1 MAAAAG
7 AWVEAGPFRAHL
19 RHLMAVGDLTVG
31 EVATL
36 TGVPPRLATSL
47 VEGRHGRPVRR
58 ISPDAARALLRVSAA
73 DARAVRTRQVPAAE
87 FRVRLRRLRRRGWP
101 LDQLAA
107 RLGVTTDVLAD
118 LAADT
123 TSWCSALLAVRLV
136 TLARASAGP
145 ELPAGSAAV
154 AA

>member
-1 MAAAAG
+1 MAAAVG

-19 RHLMAVGDLTVG
+19 QHLMAVGDLTAG

-36 TGVPPRLATSL
+36 TGVSPRLATSL
-47 VEGRHGRPVRR
+47 AEGRHGRPVRR

-73 DARAVRTRQVPAAE
+73 DARAVRLRQVPAAE
-87 FRVRLRRLRRRGWP
+87 FRVRLRRLRRRGWE
-101 LDQLAA
+101 LDRLAA
-107 RLGVTTDVLAD
+107 HLGVTTEVLAD
-118 LAADT
+118 LAAET

-136 TLARASAGP
+136 TLSRAAVGV
-145 ELPAGSAAV
+145 ELPDHPGAV